1 MNRRSRAIIAQTL
14 RLTLAA
20 CPSIEWCH
28 SVCPGSLPVRAPAA
42 ATRCNERVCWVLR
55 RTTATTVSPHPA
67 FSIHASLHGIVH
79 DCVAPQSVYSRSSLP
94 GRLRAESV
102 GRRAPPPPPPTAACQ
117 KKLDAFCQNKTEPA
131 MKPCYAT
138 KPGTPGYPDYLP
150 LVARDSFGC
159 AEEPPKPWPHG
170 LPQGATQ
177 CRHNGCVYYAC
188 VLSWCDIIM
197 MTGPCQKALAR
208 PGWRCYS
215 ALALS
220 PDKSEWSNKAKHP
233 NAYCSE
239 PGSALEAIAKAC

>member
-1 MNRRSRAIIAQTL
+1 MSIDRVVPFRVPRLIARPSTRHHHPMQRTRLLGTASDHRHHREPSPSLLHLRIPPWHRA
-14 RLTLAA
+14 RL
-20 CPSIEWCH
+20 
-28 SVCPGSLPVRAPAA
+28 
-42 ATRCNERVCWVLR
+42 
-55 RTTATTVSPHPA
+55 
-67 FSIHASLHGIVH
+67 
-79 DCVAPQSVYSRSSLP
+79 CVAPQSVYSRSSLP